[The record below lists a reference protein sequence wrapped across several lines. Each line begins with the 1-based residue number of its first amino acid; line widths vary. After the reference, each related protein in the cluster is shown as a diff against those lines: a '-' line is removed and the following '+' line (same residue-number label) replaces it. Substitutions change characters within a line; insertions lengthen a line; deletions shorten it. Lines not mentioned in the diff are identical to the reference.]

1 MVATRDYKDVII
13 MNYRYQGSR
22 VLRLRGTP
30 VGWRG
35 SPHTSR
41 RSVNGRPDGRNGG
54 RRDGIH

>member
-30 VGWRG
+30 VGWRA
-35 SPHTSR
+35 SPHTSC
-41 RSVNGRPDGRNGG
+41 RSANRCPDT
-54 RRDGIH
+54 